1 MGDNRKKYS
10 DSDIHDDSMTTVKKL
25 DPDEKRKN
33 KDETNRDNISL
44 DLSDKSL
51 YNIDNKRE
59 DDSWLDMK
67 DVCKGLRLDYT
78 EMQKFIDQY
87 NDKKL
92 NRAILNV
99 FDDMK
104 GLDKTDHK
112 KLDEYANL
120 CALSVYKRLKTMKK
134 RCETYQKLSD
144 SFNVKTITYRKPKVQ
159 RPIFQ
164 SPIDLTTDLTVDLTA
179 DLTVDLTADLTVDL
193 TTDLT
198 TELKKKKTTNDIAVD
213 VNSILAKINTP
224 NQRMT
229 RDLDMQMTSL
239 LGYILTPYGKKMELI
254 KYKLLYYKP
263 KKQIR
268 VRKSNLPTVA
278 IEIKAELDG
287 ITDILSPYVEDT
299 KWKINIE
306 RNLNFKVPES
316 KLVFSNT
323 VNSDDIESEYLDTY
337 LNMIIRYLERITDS
351 NSVKF
356 YIVEDNKYNIHWVLI
371 AMSIKKDKNLPK

>member
-112 KLDEYANL
+112 NMPTSARSLY
-120 CALSVYKRLKTMKK
+120 
-134 RCETYQKLSD
+134 
-144 SFNVKTITYRKPKVQ
+144 I
-159 RPIFQ
+159 
-164 SPIDLTTDLTVDLTA
+164 
-179 DLTVDLTADLTVDL
+179 
-193 TTDLT
+193 
-198 TELKKKKTTNDIAVD
+198 ND
-213 VNSILAKINTP
+213 
-224 NQRMT
+224 
-229 RDLDMQMTSL
+229 
-239 LGYILTPYGKKMELI
+239 
-254 KYKLLYYKP
+254 
-263 KKQIR
+263 
-268 VRKSNLPTVA
+268 
-278 IEIKAELDG
+278 
-287 ITDILSPYVEDT
+287 
-299 KWKINIE
+299 
-306 RNLNFKVPES
+306 
-316 KLVFSNT
+316 
-323 VNSDDIESEYLDTY
+323 
-337 LNMIIRYLERITDS
+337 
-351 NSVKF
+351 
-356 YIVEDNKYNIHWVLI
+356 
-371 AMSIKKDKNLPK
+371 